1 MSSNGNSKYLFL
13 LTFVAALGGLLF
25 GFDIAIITGA
35 APFIQAHFGLD
46 EFDLGWAVSSL
57 LWGCIIGAAIAGR
70 ITDLYGRK
78 KILLTVAILF
88 ILTSIGTGIAP
99 DINIFILARFLGG
112 FAVGAAS
119 ILSPMYIS
127 EIAPAR
133 SRGRLVA
140 IYQLSIVIG
149 ILISYFINF
158 ILHDIGDSNWR
169 WMFISGTIPSLV
181 FFTLL
186 FLVPETPRYLFKKG
200 YKERSYQILVKINGE
215 NEAKKAIAQIEK
227 SLTDT
232 NVSFRQLLNPGYRRM
247 MWVGF
252 GLAIFVQ
259 VSGINTIID
268 YAPIILKTAGWKI
281 NTALFSTFVI
291 GFVNLIFTLISLWA
305 IDKYGRRP
313 LYIIGSGGM
322 ALMLLGMTIANAV
335 GRFEGS
341 LVLILILA
349 FIAFF
354 ASCIGPVFWTLVSEI
369 FPNNIRGTAMSVPVF
384 TQWIANALVVMFFP
398 WMLINAGGSI
408 TFGFLTLM
416 AILMLLFTIYFVPE
430 TKGKSLEE
438 IEKIWEI
445 KK

>member
-1 MSSNGNSKYLFL
+1 
-13 LTFVAALGGLLF
+13 
-25 GFDIAIITGA
+25 
-35 APFIQAHFGLD
+35 
-46 EFDLGWAVSSL
+46 
-57 LWGCIIGAAIAGR
+57 
-70 ITDLYGRK
+70 
-78 KILLTVAILF
+78 
-88 ILTSIGTGIAP
+88 
-99 DINIFILARFLGG
+99 
-112 FAVGAAS
+112 
-119 ILSPMYIS
+119 
-127 EIAPAR
+127 
-133 SRGRLVA
+133 
-140 IYQLSIVIG
+140 
-149 ILISYFINF
+149 
-158 ILHDIGDSNWR
+158 
-169 WMFISGTIPSLV
+169 LV
-181 FFTLL
+181 FFILL

-200 YKERSYQILVKINGE
+200 YKERSYQILAKINGE

-281 NTALFSTFVI
+281 NAALFSTFVI
-291 GFVNLIFTLISLWA
+291 GFVNLIFTLVSLWA

-445 KK
+445 KN